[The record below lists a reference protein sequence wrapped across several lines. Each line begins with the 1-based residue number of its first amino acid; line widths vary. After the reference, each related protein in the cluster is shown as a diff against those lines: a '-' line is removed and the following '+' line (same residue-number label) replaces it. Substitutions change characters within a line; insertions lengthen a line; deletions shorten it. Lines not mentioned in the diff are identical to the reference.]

1 MALDNMAREP
11 TLAEG
16 AAGIDEEDL
25 DDPTGYY
32 VAGHDWP
39 AITSTIKIDDLY
51 KALRGIGDIQ
61 VKAAERSLLR
71 EGRNQDN
78 EANPELRGC
87 NSVVQLRAAQLSA
100 LLRACD
106 ATAERLLART
116 P

>member
-11 TLAEG
+11 ALAEG
-16 AAGIDEEDL
+16 AAGIDEEEP

-61 VKAAERSLLR
+61 VTAAEKSLLR

-78 EANPELRGC
+78 EPSPELRRC
-87 NSVVQLRAAQLSA
+87 KTIAQLRVAQLRA
-100 LLRACD
+100 LLRTCGDRA
-106 ATAERLLART
+106 AG
-116 P
+116 